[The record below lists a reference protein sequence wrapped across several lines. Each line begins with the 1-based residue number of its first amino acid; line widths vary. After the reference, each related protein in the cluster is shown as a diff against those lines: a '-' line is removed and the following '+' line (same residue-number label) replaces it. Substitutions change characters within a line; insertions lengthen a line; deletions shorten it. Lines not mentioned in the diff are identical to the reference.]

1 MTFKFIKG
9 AAIKTAPLFLLI
21 CCGCF
26 ATSKH
31 VDKTEK
37 MNFEFFKYL
46 SIEKPELKP
55 IVAEYKAHISEGSGV
70 KIEIEPTVL
79 GAGLDLVF
87 PGLGGLATLAMSLYA
102 RKKHLESKHVT
113 QVAVRAAKEVDPVKA
128 LEMLSNDPQVTNYN
142 G

>member
-1 MTFKFIKG
+1 MK
-9 AAIKTAPLFLLI
+9 AIAVLLI
-21 CCGCF
+21 LSLGGCV
-26 ATSKH
+26 ATARH

-37 MNFEFFKYL
+37 MNFEFFKYAAL
-46 SIEKPELKP
+46 EKPELKP
-55 IVAEYKAHISEGSGV
+55 LVKEYKAHIGEGSGI
-70 KIEIEPTVL
+70 KIEIEPTLL

-87 PGLGGLATLAMSLYA
+87 PGLGGIATLAMSMYA

-128 LEMLSNDPQVTNYN
+128 LEMLSSDPQVTNYN